1 METTPNTPNKRGP
14 KQGSTSFVMLSLDE
28 IIKLNDGNPIPVRR
42 KWLEQALIKQLFAN
56 KAETPNEQPE
66 APEQNSIITEEINLD
81 S

>member
-1 METTPNTPNKRGP
+1 METPPNTPNKRGP

-28 IIKLNDGNPIPVRR
+28 ITKLNDGNPIPVRR
-42 KWLEQALIKQLFAN
+42 KWLEQALIKQFSS
-56 KAETPNEQPE
+56 KTETPTEPE